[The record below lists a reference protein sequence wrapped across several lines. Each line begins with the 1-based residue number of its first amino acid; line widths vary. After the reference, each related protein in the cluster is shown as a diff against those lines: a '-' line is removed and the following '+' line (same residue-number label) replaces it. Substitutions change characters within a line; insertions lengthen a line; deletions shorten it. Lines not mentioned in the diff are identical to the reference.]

1 MTQET
6 QQRATDFLT
15 SLIDNLEFNIHFEEF
30 SEAFPLITYTKDL
43 LFFVG
48 HPFSSY
54 EELKNFLLDLQD
66 YKESIKWNNKNFK
79 IQVWL
84 YVKRIVKTLEQI
96 TKETIYWIENNTL

>member
-6 QQRATDFLT
+6 QQRAKDFLT
-15 SLIDNLEFNIHFEEF
+15 SLIPNLEFNTHFEEF

-43 LFFVG
+43 LFFIN

-54 EELKNFLLDLQD
+54 EELKSFLLDLQD
-66 YKESIKWNNKNFK
+66 FKESIKWNSKNFEMA
-79 IQVWL
+79 IWL

-96 TKETIYWIENNTL
+96 TKETIYGIENNTL